1 MPEVFRE
8 PGYRFYFYSD
18 DHIPI
23 HIHVS
28 YGEGE
33 AKFNLL
39 GKSARLVRNN
49 GLKIRELRKAKLII
63 ESNIDTIIKSWI
75 NYFS

>member
-8 PGYRFYFYSD
+8 LGYRFYFYSD